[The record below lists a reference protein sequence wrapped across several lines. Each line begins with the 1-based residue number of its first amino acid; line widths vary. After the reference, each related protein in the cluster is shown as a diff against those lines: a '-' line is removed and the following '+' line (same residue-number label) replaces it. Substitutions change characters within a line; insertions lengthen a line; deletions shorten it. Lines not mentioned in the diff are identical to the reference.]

1 MDLDRREIG
10 NKCCL
15 TVKGKMR
22 LGEEV
27 DDFNAAVASALET
40 GHIHIVVD
48 LSQMPVID
56 SCGIGAVVQA
66 LQQAKKL
73 GGDLKLVDPSQFALK
88 IFKMTGILPLF
99 QVFPTEQEA
108 IAAIG

>member
-10 NKCCL
+10 NTCCL
-15 TVKGKMR
+15 TVKGKLR

-27 DDFNAAVASALET
+27 DGFNAAVASALAT
-40 GHIHIVVD
+40 GHLQLIVD
-48 LSQMPVID
+48 LSQMPIID

-73 GGDLKLVDPSQFALK
+73 GGDLKLVDPSPFALK
-88 IFKMTGILPLF
+88 TFKMTGILPLF
-99 QVFPTEQEA
+99 GVFPTEAEALAA
-108 IAAIG
+108 IA